1 MRPAALILPLVV
13 LAGCK
18 NDPPAPDPPPPDAG
32 PRAPAAPAPYAKTD
46 DASRAEIVDEGREPR
61 SPLTFAFV
69 PGRRE
74 ARVLGLESLLEL
86 KGETRVND
94 RLELRFDVAY
104 PTADSVELV
113 LRHAETT
120 AADVKGIASTV
131 GAVVKQQLGRAATGQ
146 PPEVTFPDSADGT
159 AAQYVKGAVVQGTTA
174 FLPSLPSAPVGEGAR
189 WRWGGEDG
197 AHCDLVSRRNGLVV
211 LDRTTEIHGVRRL
224 EKGKPIMVNEDQRM
238 RIETPLDGIAR
249 HVEATFVDEKVG
261 GTKRTT
267 HLRFEVIDKAQ

>member
-1 MRPAALILPLVV
+1 MRRTALLLLLVA
-13 LAGCK
+13 LLDLTACRH
-18 NDPPAPDPPPPDAG
+18 DPPTPTAPPPDAG
-32 PRAPAAPAPYAKTD
+32 PRAPVASAKTD
-46 DASRAEIVDEGREPR
+46 DASRAEIIDEGREPR
-61 SPLTFAFV
+61 SPLIFAFV
-69 PGRRE
+69 PGRHE
-74 ARVLGLESLLEL
+74 ARVLALESLLEL

-94 RLELRFDVAY
+94 RLELRFDVTY
-104 PTADSVELV
+104 PTADTVELV

-131 GAVVKQQLGRAATGQ
+131 GAVVKQQLGKAATGQ

-174 FLPSLPSAPVGEGAR
+174 FLPSLPAAPVGEGAR
-189 WRWGGEDG
+189 WKWGGEDG
-197 AHCDLVSRRNGLVV
+197 ATCDLVSRRDRLVV
-211 LDRTTEIHGVRRL
+211 LDRTTEIHGVRRR
-224 EKGKPIMVNEDQRM
+224 EKGKAMIVNEDQRM

-249 HVEATFVDEKVG
+249 HVEATFVDEKVH